1 MRQPRS
7 ILTFLVLC
15 LLLSL
20 VVPLAAAAQERA
32 GETAAKIGLKAFRGL
47 SNTVLGLVTEIPRTM
62 YYDSVEEGPTY
73 GLTVGFLEGI
83 ALGVGRTAMGVYEL
97 VSFPIPFPEEYK
109 PVLEPGDPFGEGK
122 TGWAK

>member
-1 MRQPRS
+1 MRQPRRM
-7 ILTFLVLC
+7 LTFLVLS

-20 VVPLAAAAQERA
+20 VVPLAATAQEA
-32 GETAAKIGLKAFRGL
+32 GDTASKIGLKAFRGV

-62 YYDSVEEGPTY
+62 YYDSAEKGPTY

-83 ALGVGRTAMGVYEL
+83 ALGLGRTVVGVYEL

-109 PVLEPGDPFGEGK
+109 PVLAPGDPFGEGK
-122 TGWAK
+122 TTRAR